1 MSIVTTT
8 NSIET
13 PIDNLWTKFSK
24 HVINIQKGHVP
35 SRMTSPRFSQP
46 WKTRE
51 CKRKICREKRAYN
64 KFKRTKLDSDQ
75 LKYQEAVKKSSKA
88 WKNAFNIY
96 GQLSVSPEMKSNP
109 KKLFSFIKNKRKENI
124 AVSPL
129 RESISLKFTKQD
141 RARIMNNQFLSVF
154 SVYD

>member
-1 MSIVTTT
+1 
-8 NSIET
+8 
-13 PIDNLWTKFSK
+13 
-24 HVINIQKGHVP
+24 
-35 SRMTSPRFSQP
+35 
-46 WKTRE
+46 
-51 CKRKICREKRAYN
+51 
-64 KFKRTKLDSDQ
+64 
-75 LKYQEAVKKSSKA
+75 
-88 WKNAFNIY
+88 
-96 GQLSVSPEMKSNP
+96 MKSNP